1 MIQESE
7 FLETQNHTLKSEISR
22 LEEEKKRL
30 MEILSMHQPGCQ
42 KQLASAS
49 AVKEEEQEDM
59 ESKPAMQL
67 QEGGG
72 GGGDFRVPPP
82 PPPATAT
89 TATTTSASLSMAQ
102 QQQQQQPGFQGA
114 VAPDAD
120 DLLDVKPQ
128 ILLNDGPLV
137 LAMSGI
143 GGGTGGGGIP
153 GISGL
158 EDFEVPS
165 DFGPVDP
172 IASSSS
178 SSSGHFLAKRPPVY
192 TYLDMDSRCVAL

>member
-102 QQQQQQPGFQGA
+102 QQQQPSFQGA
-114 VAPDAD
+114 GAPDAD

-143 GGGTGGGGIP
+143 GSGTGGGGIP
-153 GISGL
+153 GLSGL

-165 DFGPVDP
+165 DFGQVDP
-172 IASSSS
+172 SSTSSS